1 MKRRND
7 ILENICISL
16 YRMEKYNSA
25 GAICLPCFIISGS
38 INSLIRHHILSNIYS
53 NYRIKRNEV
62 ILIVKE
68 EHIQR
73 DTSDSFYN
81 ICSGKEYQ

>member
-1 MKRRND
+1 MGLLRPRVSKTPRWKGCIAKD
-7 ILENICISL
+7 IQ
-16 YRMEKYNSA
+16 YHFY
-25 GAICLPCFIISGS
+25 
-38 INSLIRHHILSNIYS
+38 SNIYS

-73 DTSDSFYN
+73 DTPGTFCI
-81 ICSGKEYQ
+81 ICSGKGDQ